1 MGCCDARSYQ
11 MDLHPTVVRQEVPIV
26 QGDVFNRQA
35 YINIQNATHMGY
47 TFLRTRGQ
55 VKY

>member
-1 MGCCDARSYQ
+1 MGCCDARRDQ
-11 MDLHPTVVRQEVPIV
+11 MDLHPTVVSQEVLIV
-26 QGDVFNRQA
+26 QGDVV
-35 YINIQNATHMGY
+35 QNATHMEY

>member
-35 YINIQNATHMGY
+35 YINIQSATHMGY